1 MFEKFGEF
9 NSCEEINKKA
19 EELKENKDVA
29 SLNILAEENGIDVEE
44 VNDYMNGYSDEFTN
58 VIMAAVGKLNVECQ
72 TYKIEQVLNDW
83 VEELKA
89 ECIDSVELAKAVR
102 NKGKG
107 LDEFIALLA
116 DKGFE
121 KKTTV
126 HKDIVKKCKGEIKKI
141 VGAHEFY
148 IGIPDKAT
156 RRELMYQ
163 YYLGKKVE

>member
-1 MFEKFGEF
+1 MFDKFGEF
-9 NSCEEINKKA
+9 NSYDEINKKA
-19 EELKENKDVA
+19 EELKENKDIT

-44 VNDYMNGYSDEFTN
+44 VNDYINGYSEELTN
-58 VIMAAVGKLNVECQ
+58 VIVAAVGKLNVECQ
-72 TYKIEQVLNDW
+72 IYKIEQVLEDW

-89 ECIDSVELAKAVR
+89 ECIDSVELAKSVR
-102 NKGKG
+102 AKGKG
-107 LDEFIALLA
+107 LDGFIALLA

-126 HKDIVKKCKGEIKKI
+126 HKEIVKKCKGDIKKI
-141 VGAHEFY
+141 VGTHEFY

-163 YYLGKKVE
+163 YYIGKKVE

>member
-1 MFEKFGEF
+1 MFDKFGEF
-9 NSCEEINKKA
+9 NSYEEINRKA
-19 EELKENKDVA
+19 EELKENKDIA
-29 SLNILAEENGIDVEE
+29 SLKLLAEENGIDVEE
-44 VNDYMNGYSDEFTN
+44 VNDYMNGYSEELTN
-58 VIMAAVGKLNVECQ
+58 VIVAAVGKLNVECQ
-72 TYKIEQVLNDW
+72 EYKIEQVLNDW

-89 ECIDSVELAKAVR
+89 ECIDSVEIAKAVR

-107 LDEFIALLA
+107 LDGFIALLA

>member
-9 NSCEEINKKA
+9 NSYEEINKKA
-19 EELKENKDVA
+19 EELKKNKDIA
-29 SLNILAEENGIDVEE
+29 SLKLLAEENGIDVED
-44 VNDYMNGYSDEFTN
+44 VKDYIDGYCEKLTN
-58 VIMAAVGKLNVECQ
+58 VIVAAVGKLNVECKA
-72 TYKIEQVLNDW
+72 YKIERVLKDW
-83 VEELKA
+83 VEELKT
-89 ECIDSVELAKAVR
+89 ECIDSVELSKAVR

-107 LDEFIALLA
+107 LDGFIALLA